1 MKNIKR
7 LIAIIPLFMFISGMA
22 QSSSQN
28 DMVETDYSNERLSS
42 EIDRVQ
48 KSVDSLL
55 QTIATNTARA
65 AGRGKLTEKIDSVQQ
80 SLDGLVYSINSSTE
94 EIQKNT
100 FFGTKEWIGWWVAI
114 FSLIVAAITFWA
126 QKKTEEHTTNAPIEV
141 QQWKLKD
148 LPRHFYR
155 NLVCT
160 CAFIL
165 KFRAEGEEKKRKHY
179 PSESNLKKLQT
190 LPDDIVL
197 PIDVDKKKKAEDNA
211 YKYMHE
217 LRLLLRNYNIEV
229 EVASGHLAKKTI
241 SDESL
246 KQDFDNLLFK
256 PIQLTKSTFDFERAL
271 PKSGEKHLA
280 VRTIY
285 SILNEHFKKLKIAA
299 NFNLLSS
306 PYAADYLDSLLA
318 DNCSVFNDRIDKKGG
333 VQRSVDNLL
342 GYGYDYE
349 NGKETHRGITVSEK
363 DEKKYEAVL
372 SRAVAIGEFDKLND
386 FVTKIS
392 SIKDEKSFASFYKA
406 FYLNL
411 SEEKEM
417 SEEQLNSAYEL
428 YSHLKPYFDYLG
440 KDTWEFHTLLKYV
453 LTVDAIIEID
463 RIGMVNYA

>member
-1 MKNIKR
+1 MRMKRKIIIGITLAA
-7 LIAIIPLFMFISGMA
+7 LIACPLFAQTDSLEVT
-22 QSSSQN
+22 QSSEKIIIVTLDPVSE
-28 DMVETDYSNERLSS
+28 DRLASIDDSAKPYSLKE
-42 EIDRVQ
+42 
-48 KSVDSLL
+48 LL
-55 QTIATNTARA
+55 QFPK
-65 AGRGKLTEKIDSVQQ
+65 GLDSVN
-80 SLDGLVYSINSSTE
+80 LGFWIAVAAL
-94 EIQKNT
+94 
-100 FFGTKEWIGWWVAI
+100 FFG
-114 FSLIVAAITFWA
+114 FFTFLA

-160 CAFIL
+160 CSFIL

-190 LPDDIVL
+190 LPVDIVL

-229 EVASGHLAKKTI
+229 EVASEHLAKKAI

-271 PKSGEKHLA
+271 PKGGEKHLA

-285 SILNEHFKKLKIAA
+285 SVLNEHFKKLKIAT
-299 NFNLLSS
+299 NFNLLFST
-306 PYAADYLDSLLA
+306 YASKYLDDLLA
-318 DNCSVFNDRIDKKGG
+318 NDCTIFDDRIDNKGG
-333 VQRSVDNLL
+333 VDRSVDNLL
-342 GYGYDYE
+342 GYGYEKESGE
-349 NGKETHRGITVSEK
+349 NVHRGIIISEK

-372 SRAVAIGEFDKLND
+372 SRTAAIKEFGELNG
-386 FVTKIS
+386 FVSRIS
-392 SIKDEKSFASFYKA
+392 SINDEKSFASFYKA

-411 SEEKEM
+411 SDDKEM
-417 SEEQLNSAYEL
+417 SEAQLNSAYEL

-440 KDTWEFHTLLKYV
+440 KESWEFHTILKYI
-453 LTVDAIIEID
+453 LIVDAIIEID
-463 RIGMVNYA
+463 RIGMVNYE